1 MSVIEL
7 NFVNCFEKAL
17 AVFNVQWLPLIVLY
31 AALAIGIGVPYAL
44 VERWLGGYPLLTLV
58 FQLAVVVSVT
68 GPVTI
73 GIARYVLRLFDN
85 PDQSVDLGAAFKLA
99 LEGYQQFKE
108 AALLFLVICGAYFV
122 VQYAL
127 NIFLWPFLA
136 MLAAGIIGFFV
147 MTAAMF
153 SIWLMAEHKS
163 DFQAALLGSW
173 NAVKDNFHVFLIF
186 HLMALTVGLVGIITC
201 IGVVATMPF
210 YFCLM
215 AVAFREVF
223 PRAEATPALTPPTP

>member
-7 NFVNCFEKAL
+7 NFGTCFEKAL
-17 AVFNVQWLPLIVLY
+17 AVFKVHWLPLIVLY

-44 VERWLGGYPLLTLV
+44 VERWFGGYPLLMLV
-58 FQLAVVVSVT
+58 FQLAVVVAVT

-73 GIARYVLRLFDN
+73 GIARYVLCLFDK
-85 PDQSVDLGAAFKLA
+85 PDQSVDLAAAFRLA

-108 AALLFLVICGAYFV
+108 AALLFLVIGGTYFV
-122 VQYAL
+122 AHYAL
-127 NIFLWPFLA
+127 DLFLWPFLA
-136 MLAAGIIGFFV
+136 ALAAGIIGFFV
-147 MTAAMF
+147 ITAAMF

-163 DFQAALLGSW
+163 DFQAAFTGSW

-186 HLMALTVGLVGIITC
+186 HLVALTVGLVGIITC

-223 PRAEATPALTPPTP
+223 PRAEAVPPLAPPTP